1 MNNEDLDNLL
11 ERGFAGEP
19 PRQGLREQ
27 VLRQSL
33 AAFAQ
38 RRHRRA
44 EWRVAV
50 LSAAAVVI
58 AAVSFLLGRCSLP
71 ARSTEAMPVAREGQT
86 VAVPGELVTWLEAAR
101 FFKQLGMPERV
112 ARAYE
117 RASALV
123 PQDTVTAGG
132 AAGSMFAGVGGGTEV
147 LKKPASPMDTP
158 GLHQSVENMNR
169 MMAQSFGD

>member
-1 MNNEDLDNLL
+1 MNNEDWDNLL

-19 PRQGLREQ
+19 PRQGLGEQ
-27 VLRQSL
+27 VLRHSL
-33 AAFAQ
+33 AALAQ
-38 RRHRRA
+38 RQRRRA
-44 EWRVAV
+44 EWRVAA

-58 AAVSFLLGRCSLP
+58 AGVSFLLGRCSLP
-71 ARSTEAMPVAREGQT
+71 ARSTEAMPVVREGQT
-86 VAVPGELVTWLEAAR
+86 VEVPGELVAWLEGAR

-123 PQDTVTAGG
+123 PQDTATAGT
-132 AAGSMFAGVGGGTEV
+132 AAGSMFAAGGGTEV

-169 MMAQSFGD
+169 VMAQSFGD